1 MHFIRISNEASEQ
14 GSALQFVIPGYG
26 RIARCVAT
34 ALVTFVMFLL
44 ENAISVQ
51 IMILVSC
58 VLAMILVVLLAVNDI
73 LVVKGASRSIDESL
87 VVSEL
92 SEDIDLE
99 EDMWSAFVQAY
110 GFTDREC
117 DVLEKLI
124 HTENNLQ
131 EISEELFIALLKYH
145 LVEIDDV
152 LPEIKK
158 GLEEKLE
165 AMVRRDLYT
174 KYKTAPTE
182 EEREKARQEYLEKVG
197 MHRSFRW

>member
-1 MHFIRISNEASEQ
+1 MHWTNGKIGIIAIAGVTICDGYDGILYSGVGVKNI
-14 GSALQFVIPGYG
+14 VI
-26 RIARCVAT
+26 IVIT
-34 ALVTFVMFLL
+34 VMDDDGKDGLIGL
-44 ENAISVQ
+44 KNVQ
-51 IMILVSC
+51 
-58 VLAMILVVLLAVNDI
+58 
-73 LVVKGASRSIDESL
+73 
-87 VVSEL
+87 
-92 SEDIDLE
+92 
-99 EDMWSAFVQAY
+99 
-110 GFTDREC
+110 
-117 DVLEKLI
+117 
-124 HTENNLQ
+124 
-131 EISEELFIALLKYH
+131 ISEELFFALLKYH